1 MYGGCK
7 DKQDPMR
14 QRDLT
19 EKCPRFIKITG
30 SYELEDRV
38 AQRQSR
44 LKQLH
49 VRWPVL
55 SGVVFQ
61 RVAFCPASQQ
71 RGSVAQWLRTQP
83 VE

>member
-19 EKCPRFIKITG
+19 EKCPRFIQTP
-30 SYELEDRV
+30 SFYELEDRV

-44 LKQLH
+44 LKQLQ
-49 VRWPVL
+49 VRWPLL
-55 SGVVFQ
+55 SDAVF
-61 RVAFCPASQQ
+61 
-71 RGSVAQWLRTQP
+71 RGSLSAQHLSKEEVWHSG
-83 VE
+83 

>member
-7 DKQDPMR
+7 DKQDPLR

-19 EKCPRFIKITG
+19 EKCPRFIETNS

-44 LKQLH
+44 LKQLQ
-49 VRWPVL
+49 VRWPVP
-55 SGVVFQ
+55 SDVVFQ
-61 RVAFCPASQQ
+61 RVAFCPVSQ
-71 RGSVAQWLRTQP
+71 RDGVWYSG
-83 VE
+83 